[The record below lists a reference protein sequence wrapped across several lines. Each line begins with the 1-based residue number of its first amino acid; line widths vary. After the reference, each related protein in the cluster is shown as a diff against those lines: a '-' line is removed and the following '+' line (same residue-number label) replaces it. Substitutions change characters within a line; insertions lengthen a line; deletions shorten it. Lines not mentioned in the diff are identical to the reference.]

1 MIIARY
7 LARDILLTT
16 FVFTLVLLLIVLSG
30 QMSIYIT
37 DAATGKL
44 AADLVFPIL
53 LARLP
58 DYLQQVLPLSLFLGV
73 LIALGQQQEN
83 NELVVMQ
90 AGGVGP
96 GRLLSITLSC
106 AFFVALIIALFSFFV
121 SPRGGLYVNEL
132 IASQGGLQ
140 SEMSNVTPGRFY
152 PLESGG
158 RSLYASEL
166 SEDRATMLNV
176 FVSRS
181 DQNEQAV
188 TMANRGFQ
196 RYNDNGG
203 FYFVLEEGRRYEGM
217 PGRADFRVSKFDSYA
232 QLLADPEPQNAKFSE
247 METLFLPE
255 LFYIESEEARAELGW
270 RLSLPM
276 MVVMLGL
283 LAQPLSRSQPRQGR
297 FMKLIPAIGLYM
309 IYYVSLKALQGRVE
323 EGADNGLFMFAGLH
337 LGFLILGLFMLAYP
351 SLRLRMRATR

>member
-16 FVFTLVLLLIVLSG
+16 FVFTLVLVLIVFSGRLSV
-30 QMSIYIT
+30 YIA
-37 DAATGKL
+37 DAATGQL

-53 LARLP
+53 LARIP
-58 DYLQQVLPLSLFLGV
+58 EYLQYVMPLSLFLGV

-106 AFFVALIIALFSFFV
+106 ALFVALIIALFSFFV

-132 IASQGGLQ
+132 IASQGLQ

-158 RSLYASEL
+158 RSLYTREL
-166 SEDRATMLNV
+166 SEDRSTMMNV
-176 FVSRS
+176 FVSRAEQ
-181 DQNEQAV
+181 DEQAV
-188 TMANRGFQ
+188 TLANRGFQ
-196 RYNDNGG
+196 EYGENGG
-203 FYFVLEEGRRYEGM
+203 FYFVLEEGRRYEGS
-217 PGRADFRVSKFDSYA
+217 PGRADFRVSEFGSYA
-232 QLLADPEPQNAKFSE
+232 QLLEDPEPQNTKFTE
-247 METLFLPE
+247 VETLYIPE
-255 LFYIESEEARAELGW
+255 LFGDQSDEIRAELGY
-270 RLSLPM
+270 RLSLPL
-276 MVVMLGL
+276 MVMVLGL
-283 LAQPLSRSQPRQGR
+283 LAQPLSRSAPRQGR

-309 IYYVSLKALQGRVE
+309 IYFVSLNALRDKVQ
-323 EGADNGLFMFAGLH
+323 EGADMGLLMFAGLH
-337 LGFLILGLFMLAYP
+337 IGFLLLGLLMLAYP
-351 SLRLRMRATR
+351 SLRLRMRASV